1 MSTLQGYVQSVLRRK
16 QLMASLVGQFKQ
28 NDENT
33 RCINFQFRVAKLSQ
47 EKSITIQDYVQVAQ

>member
-1 MSTLQGYVQSVLRRK
+1 
-16 QLMASLVGQFKQ
+16 MASLVGQFKQ
-28 NDENT
+28 NHEST

>member
-1 MSTLQGYVQSVLRRK
+1 
-16 QLMASLVGQFKQ
+16 MASLVGQFKQ